1 MYARIPRWASFIRQ
15 EAAGSTT
22 LRTRT
27 KTSLQV
33 AGCTKPEFLLD
44 ASATKV
50 SASMDD
56 GFDPCECIF
65 SHDAAMQRLISL
77 LRSSQSACTDSEC
90 LQDMPAMQQAA
101 GGSGFFLVM
110 VGWMLLAMAL
120 YYLRPNS
127 LRNRGDGKPD
137 RQGPSNEP
145 PSGSVF

>member
-1 MYARIPRWASFIRQ
+1 
-15 EAAGSTT
+15 
-22 LRTRT
+22 
-27 KTSLQV
+27 
-33 AGCTKPEFLLD
+33 
-44 ASATKV
+44 
-50 SASMDD
+50 MDD

-90 LQDMPAMQQAA
+90 LQEMPSMQQAA
-101 GGSGFFLVM
+101 GGSGFFLVI